1 MLVSCSDP
9 IGDSNLDAAEKTY
22 LRVLEIDSTC
32 RHAFGYLGL
41 VHHLQGRIEDAIVR
55 YHEALALNPLNMHLL
70 DLLALALDASAD
82 NGLFS
87 KTADEEF
94 AARMRAASA
103 KEAAFREI
111 REKAIAANKGGSPG
125 LFFGVPPGPDMYEG
139 QRLARQVPPNLFS
152 STGGPL

>member
-1 MLVSCSDP
+1 M
-9 IGDSNLDAAEKTY
+9 
-22 LRVLEIDSTC
+22 
-32 RHAFGYLGL
+32 
-41 VHHLQGRIEDAIVR
+41 
-55 YHEALALNPLNMHLL
+55 NPLNMHLL
-70 DLLALALDASAD
+70 DLLGLALDASAD

-103 KEAAFREI
+103 REAAFREV

-139 QRLARQVPPNLFS
+139 QRLARQAPPTLLS